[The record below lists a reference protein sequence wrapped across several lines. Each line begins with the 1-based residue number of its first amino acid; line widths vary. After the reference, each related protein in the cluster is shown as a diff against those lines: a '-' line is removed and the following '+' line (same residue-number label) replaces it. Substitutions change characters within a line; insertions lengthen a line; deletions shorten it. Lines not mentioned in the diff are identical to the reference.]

1 MKKQILLHEKPLL
14 KKKDII
20 QYSYSHEK
28 TGVLF
33 NMKTDIITELVI
45 VFIGEI
51 QKKFATV
58 ISKQN

>member
-1 MKKQILLHEKPLL
+1 MKKQILLYEKPLL

-20 QYSYSHEK
+20 QYRYSHEK

-45 VFIGEI
+45 VFIGEN